1 MCLTDSLTA
10 GWHRAT
16 PLPYSVTLLLH
27 GVIFDVAAVLCCGG
41 RTNHHIP
48 GIKVGEVVSMY
59 YHSMPFPR
67 CHYNATLWRYC
78 DISAI
83 LPMYCIDTYGTV
95 VHCHGTGLQCHGTG
109 LQCHGT
115 VLDFYGT
122 VLDFHGT
129 VLDFYGLVLDF
140 HGTVPNFH
148 GTVLDLHGTVR
159 HIHGPVGYID
169 GAVIQ
174 RNGMVVRGHSTILTT
189 LAMIMHTDGT
199 VVHCYGCLMDL
210 HDMLHF
216 YSHHG
221 TALQCHLTTR

>member
-16 PLPYSVTLLLH
+16 PLPYSVTPLLH

-95 VHCHGTGLQCHGTG
+95 VHCHGMG

-115 VLDFYGT
+115 VLDFYGP

-129 VLDFYGLVLDF
+129 VPNF

-221 TALQCHLTTR
+221 TTLQCHLTTR